1 MPAAVPHFPRT
12 LIKVGWRYL
21 ANHFWQ
27 SFLMVTGIAMGVA
40 VVIGI
45 DIANESASRAFD
57 LSTQAIT
64 GKATH
69 TISSGSQGII
79 EQVYTDLR
87 LAGINTASAPVIT
100 AYVSSPE
107 LGDELLQVLGVDP
120 FAEPPFRNYI
130 TDEQD
135 LLVAELTSF
144 LTEPGSVLL
153 SQGLAQRYNLRIGD
167 GIQIDYAGR
176 TTEGVIA
183 GILQPTDD
191 FSRRALDSLLLMDIA
206 SAQELT
212 GKQGLLDRIDL
223 ILSVDRESELVQDIE
238 AILPTGVTI
247 QPVAARSGTI
257 AEMTAAFRLNLTALS
272 LLALVVAL
280 FLIYNTMTFSVIQRR
295 PFFGTL
301 RCLGVTRWEI
311 FLMVVSESVIIG
323 TVGSFIGILVGIILG
338 RGALLLVTQSIND
351 LFFVLTVRDVSIPL
365 ISLVKGAFIGL
376 AATVTTAIFPAWEAA
391 SVPPRTALLRSGLE
405 SKAGYIV
412 HRVGLAGFLVIAAGW
427 GILAIPTRDLLVSF
441 AGTFAVVIGLA
452 LLTPLVT
459 IWMMKLTGTLTGRLW
474 GLLGRMA
481 PREVVNA
488 VSRTSIAVAALMVAL
503 AVTIGVSLM
512 VTSFRSTVTTWMN
525 QILHGDIYISAPS
538 ATVSQPSLPLQAD
551 ALQLLS
557 EWPGVDR
564 IDLLQTALVES
575 PYGPIQVSAN
585 NNPND
590 GLEQLYAASDYP
602 PEEIWPALSNGAILV
617 SEPLANRLGLPQHN
631 GELSL
636 YTASG
641 IHTFPIAGIFYD
653 YSSIQGSVIMAL
665 DVYRQFWR
673 DDQVTAA
680 AVILNPSVDPESTA
694 RKMKSSLAGTQS
706 LLVRSN
712 RALRTETL
720 AIFDRTFTI
729 TGALQLMTV
738 FVAFVG
744 VLSAMMS
751 LQLDK
756 QRQLGILKAIG
767 LTARQLWGLVALET
781 GLMGMVA
788 GVFAMPTGFILAL
801 ILIYIINRRSFGW
814 TLQLE
819 LAVDPFIQALAVA
832 IIAALLAG
840 IYPTWRIIQRNT
852 AEAIRFD

>member
-1 MPAAVPHFPRT
+1 
-12 LIKVGWRYL
+12 
-21 ANHFWQ
+21 
-27 SFLMVTGIAMGVA
+27 
-40 VVIGI
+40 
-45 DIANESASRAFD
+45 
-57 LSTQAIT
+57 
-64 GKATH
+64 
-69 TISSGSQGII
+69 
-79 EQVYTDLR
+79 
-87 LAGINTASAPVIT
+87 
-100 AYVSSPE
+100 
-107 LGDELLQVLGVDP
+107 
-120 FAEPPFRNYI
+120 
-130 TDEQD
+130 
-135 LLVAELTSF
+135 
-144 LTEPGSVLL
+144 
-153 SQGLAQRYNLRIGD
+153 
-167 GIQIDYAGR
+167 
-176 TTEGVIA
+176 
-183 GILQPTDD
+183 
-191 FSRRALDSLLLMDIA
+191 
-206 SAQELT
+206 
-212 GKQGLLDRIDL
+212 
-223 ILSVDRESELVQDIE
+223 
-238 AILPTGVTI
+238 
-247 QPVAARSGTI
+247 
-257 AEMTAAFRLNLTALS
+257 
-272 LLALVVAL
+272 
-280 FLIYNTMTFSVIQRR
+280 
-295 PFFGTL
+295 
-301 RCLGVTRWEI
+301 
-311 FLMVVSESVIIG
+311 
-323 TVGSFIGILVGIILG
+323 
-338 RGALLLVTQSIND
+338 
-351 LFFVLTVRDVSIPL
+351 
-365 ISLVKGAFIGL
+365 
-376 AATVTTAIFPAWEAA
+376 
-391 SVPPRTALLRSGLE
+391 
-405 SKAGYIV
+405 
-412 HRVGLAGFLVIAAGW
+412 
-427 GILAIPTRDLLVSF
+427 
-441 AGTFAVVIGLA
+441 
-452 LLTPLVT
+452 
-459 IWMMKLTGTLTGRLW
+459 LW

-538 ATVSQPSLPLQAD
+538 ATVNQPSLPLQAD

-631 GELSL
+631 GVLNL

-665 DVYRQFWR
+665 DVYRQFWQ
-673 DDQVTAA
+673 DDQVSAA

-694 RKMKSSLAGTQS
+694 REMKSSLAGTQS

-788 GVFAMPTGFILAL
+788 GVFAIPTGFILAL